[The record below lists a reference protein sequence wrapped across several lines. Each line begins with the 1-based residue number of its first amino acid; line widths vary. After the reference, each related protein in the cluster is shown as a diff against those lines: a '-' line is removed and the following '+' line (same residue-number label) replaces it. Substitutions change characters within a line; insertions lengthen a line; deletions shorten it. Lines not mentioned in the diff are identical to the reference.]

1 VQWEWAAGGQR
12 DKPDKVLKVRDYP
25 WPEEKGKPDK
35 SRANYNNHEGGTIPV
50 GRYPEGATPEG
61 LYDMAGNVWEW
72 MEDIYK
78 KEENWKA
85 LRGGDYSDKA
95 DALRCS
101 SRNGSDPRGWY
112 LDLVGFRVIRSS
124 HSSSS

>member
-1 VQWEWAAGGQR
+1 MQWEWAAGGQR
-12 DKPDKVLKVRDYP
+12 DKPDKILKVRDYP
-25 WPEEKGKPDK
+25 WTEEKGEPDK
-35 SRANYNNHEGGTIPV
+35 TRANYNNHEGGTTPV

-61 LYDMAGNVWEW
+61 LYDMAGNVCEW
-72 MEDIYK
+72 TENLYK

-101 SRNGSDPRGWY
+101 SRSYGDPRVRVIY
-112 LDLVGFRVIRSS
+112 IGFRVIRSS
-124 HSSSS
+124 PFSS